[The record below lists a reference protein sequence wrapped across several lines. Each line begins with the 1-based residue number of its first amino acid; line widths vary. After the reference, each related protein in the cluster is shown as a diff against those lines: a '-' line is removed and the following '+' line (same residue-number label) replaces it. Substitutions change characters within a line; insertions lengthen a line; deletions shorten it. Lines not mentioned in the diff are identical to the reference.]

1 MKIQLS
7 EKPWAELAADVLVVG
22 AYKDG
27 VLGAAAAE
35 VDKALGGHIKAAA
48 KDEMKGGV
56 GETVL
61 VHSLGMIK
69 AKRVLVVGLGKKDAA
84 GAGAARD
91 AMAVASRVA
100 HKLKAEKIASTVLL
114 DLPQTAGTHAP
125 NARAAA
131 EGAQLGPYSYL
142 RYKTGE
148 KTFDADTLTFATAK
162 GSAKGL
168 DREIAVGATLADA
181 AIFARDLVSA
191 PANDCTPTY
200 LAEQAKKFK
209 GLEVKIFE
217 EKDIERMGMG
227 LLLGV
232 SRGSVQ
238 PAKFIR
244 ILYRPAGAAK
254 DAPIEYA
261 FVGKGITFDTGGIN
275 LKPADGIAK
284 MKYDMS
290 GAAAVL
296 AAMRSLPALKP
307 NVSILGLVPCTENMP
322 SGSATKPGDIHVS
335 MAGKT
340 VEIDNTDAEGRL
352 ILADALTYGVRQGA
366 QKLVDLATLTGACL
380 IALGRGAAGLMSN
393 NPAWAGE
400 VKAASE
406 AAGERLWELPLYEDY
421 LQLTVSD
428 IADLKNTGG
437 RDGGTITAGLFLQ
450 EFVDGTPW
458 VHLDIAPTAWTD
470 KDLPTAVKGATGF
483 GARTLLNIALA
494 ASPSSAGK
502 AAKKGSRKA
511 K

>member
-1 MKIQLS
+1 MKIQVS

-27 VLGAAAAE
+27 ILGAGASE

-84 GAGAARD
+84 NAGTARD
-91 AMAVASRVA
+91 AMAIAARCA
-100 HKLKAEKIASTVLL
+100 NKLKADKIVSTILL
-114 DLPQTAGTHAP
+114 DLPQTAGTQGPA
-125 NARAAA
+125 ARGAA
-131 EGAQLGPYSYL
+131 EGAHLGPYTFL
-142 RYKTGE
+142 RYKSGE
-148 KTFDADTLTFATAK
+148 KTFASDSLTLVTPK
-162 GSAKGL
+162 GSAKSL
-168 DREIAVGATLADA
+168 ESEIHIGATLADA

-191 PANDCTPTY
+191 PANDCTPTF

-209 GLEVKIFE
+209 GVEVKIFD
-217 EKDIERMGMG
+217 EKDIAKMGMG

-232 SRGSVQ
+232 SRGSVE

-244 ILYRPAGAAK
+244 ILYRPAGASAK
-254 DAPIEYA
+254 APIDYA
-261 FVGKGITFDTGGIN
+261 FVGKGITFDSGGIN

-307 NVSILGLVPCTENMP
+307 NVSVLGLVPCTENMP
-322 SGSATKPGDIHVS
+322 SGSATKPGDIHTS
-335 MAGKT
+335 MLGKT

-352 ILADALTYGVRQGA
+352 VLADALTYGVRQGA
-366 QKLVDLATLTGACL
+366 TKLVDLATLTGACL

-406 AAGERLWELPLYEDY
+406 QAGERLWELPLYEDY
-421 LQLTVSD
+421 LQLTLSD

-450 EFVDGTPW
+450 EFVDGKPW

-483 GARTLLNIALA
+483 GARTLLNIALN
-494 ASPSSAGK
+494 AGGSG
-502 AAKKGSRKA
+502 AAKSAKRGSRKA